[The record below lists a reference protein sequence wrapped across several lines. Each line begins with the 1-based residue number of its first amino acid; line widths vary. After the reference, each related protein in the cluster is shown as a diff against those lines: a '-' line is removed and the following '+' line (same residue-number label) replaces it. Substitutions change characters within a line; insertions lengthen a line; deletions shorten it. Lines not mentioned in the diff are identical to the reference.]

1 MEIWIQQFMSQFGSL
16 GVFLLI
22 FIENIFPPIPSEL
35 ILTFGGF
42 MTAST
47 SMTIFSVIFFATL
60 GSVLGALL
68 LYMIGHFLGSE
79 RLKPLLDRYGR
90 IIHLSYDDVLK
101 ALKWYSRYEGK
112 TVFFCRMIPLIRSL
126 ISIPAG
132 MASMNLSVFLLLTT
146 LGSLIWNSVLVYAGA
161 MLGEHYTVILDIM
174 DTYSWITYILLF
186 ILLLIMIIKYIR
198 NKKK

>member
-1 MEIWIQQFMSQFGSL
+1 MEMLIQEFMSRFGNL

-42 MTAST
+42 MTAT
-47 SMTIFSVIFFATL
+47 TTMTVLSVVLFATL
-60 GSVLGALL
+60 GSIIGALL

-79 RLKPLLDRYGR
+79 HIKPLLDRYGR
-90 IIHLSYDDVLK
+90 IIHLSYEDVTK

-132 MASMNLSVFLLLTT
+132 MASMNLSAFILLTA
-146 LGSLIWNSVLVYAGA
+146 LGSLIWNSVLVYGGA
-161 MLGEHYTVILDIM
+161 MLGEHYTLILDIM
-174 DTYSWITYILLF
+174 DTYSWITYTTLF
-186 ILLLIMIIKYIR
+186 IIILIMIVNFIW
-198 NKKK
+198 KKKK

>member
-1 MEIWIQQFMSQFGSL
+1 MEIWIQQFMSQFGNL

-42 MTAST
+42 MTT
-47 SMTIFSVIFFATL
+47 TTTMTVFSVVFFATL

-79 RLKPLLDRYGR
+79 RIKPLLDRYGR

-101 ALKWYSRYEGK
+101 ALTWYRRYEGK

-146 LGSLIWNSVLVYAGA
+146 LGSLIWNTILVYAGA
-161 MLGEHYTVILDIM
+161 VLGEHYTDILGIM
-174 DTYSWITYILLF
+174 DTYSWITYALLF
-186 ILLLIMIIKYIR
+186 ILLLFMIIKFMR